1 MPRYEYR
8 CACGAKSVRFF
19 AMREV
24 CAAVRCGTCDGE
36 ARRMFTAPQL
46 KTSSLFSEAN
56 QRGLAELDAT
66 RRVDE
71 TAYAQRWNRP
81 LPDL

>member
-1 MPRYEYR
+1 
-8 CACGAKSVRFF
+8 
-19 AMREV
+19 
-24 CAAVRCGTCDGE
+24 
-36 ARRMFTAPQL
+36 MFTAPQL